1 MLTQNQLTCAS
12 SHVYLHKRLSMH
24 FAHDAGSLQ
33 MTAVLYAHDAKHLLM
48 DAHSERKM
56 GLAPF

>member
-1 MLTQNQLTCAS
+1 
-12 SHVYLHKRLSMH
+12 MH